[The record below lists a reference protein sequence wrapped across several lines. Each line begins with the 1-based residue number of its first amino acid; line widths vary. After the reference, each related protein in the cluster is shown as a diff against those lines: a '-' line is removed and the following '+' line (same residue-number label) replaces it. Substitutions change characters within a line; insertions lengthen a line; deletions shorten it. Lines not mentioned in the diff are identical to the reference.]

1 MSSFW
6 SGAGGGLIGGGL
18 GLVGA
23 GIAGMGSG
31 REARRARDFQREQ
44 QRTQYDLGQLQ
55 RLLATAQIQGGG
67 EASRLLGLM
76 SQQERDYLFDPQY
89 GMSEQGLRDYLAG
102 TPGVEG
108 QMQGLADRFERRG
121 QRQLGDFDAQSGQ
134 LRQNAQSTLGGLQ
147 SMYGRNQA
155 GLMSRLGND
164 NSRISQLG
172 LGLEGMAQEWGRGRE
187 AIIDQDAQR
196 NLTDLNQ
203 RSAARL
209 SATGLGSSTLTANAM
224 RGNASEIA
232 RGTQRAKQDLA
243 ESQIDRQMGARQYRT
258 GLEEGRSRLGLDI
271 LGSTNR
277 DAQNLAA
284 TFQGRQLD
292 QDYARA
298 GQRTG
303 LQSDLENRALGLQT
317 APIQS
322 RLGFLQGPVYNPVGG
337 FNSGQFSNYYSG
349 GGGAQSALGQSLAGM
364 GGLAL
369 GNWLGGLNQQQGNYA
384 TPQNQNSR
392 LGLQW
397 WQQGP

>member
-1 MSSFW
+1 MSQFW
-6 SGAGGGLIGGGL
+6 TGAGGGLIGGGL
-18 GLVGA
+18 GLIGA

-31 REARRARDFQREQ
+31 REARQARQFQERQ
-44 QRTQYDLGQLQ
+44 QNAQYDLGQLQ
-55 RLLATAQIQGGG
+55 RLMATAQVQGGG
-67 EASRLLGLM
+67 EATRLLGLM
-76 SQQERDYLFDPQY
+76 SQQERDYLFNPQY

-121 QRQLGDFDAQSGQ
+121 QRQLGDFDAQTAALQGRSDSA
-134 LRQNAQSTLGGLQ
+134 LTGLQ
-147 SMYGRNQA
+147 GLYGRNQA
-155 GLMSRLGND
+155 SLMGRLGSD
-164 NSRISQLG
+164 NQRIGQMG

-196 NLTDLNQ
+196 NLTSLNQ
-203 RSAARL
+203 GSNARL
-209 SATGLGSSTLTANAM
+209 AASGLGNSTLTASNM
-224 RGNASEIA
+224 RGNAAEIG
-232 RGTQRAKQDLA
+232 RGVQRAKQDLSEA
-243 ESQIDRQMGARQYRT
+243 QIDRQMGARQYRT
-258 GLEEGRSRLGLDI
+258 GLEEGRSRLGLGLLQD
-271 LGSTNR
+271 TNR

-284 TFQGRQLD
+284 TFTGRNLD
-292 QDYARA
+292 QNYARA
-298 GQRTG
+298 GQRAG

-349 GGGAQSALGQSLAGM
+349 GGGATSALGQSLAGM

-369 GNWLGGLNQQQGNYA
+369 GNWMGGLNSQPSNHA
-384 TPQNQNSR
+384 MPQNQNSR
-392 LGLQW
+392 LGLDW